1 MQLMPVVDALYPA
14 NIRRADFQATLAE
27 FCLRHHIRK
36 LAFFGSVLR
45 PDFGPHSDIDVL
57 VEFEPGQTPGFAF
70 FSIQD
75 ELATLLGRQVDL
87 HTPNSL
93 SPYFRK
99 HVEATAD
106 VQYSRS

>member
-1 MQLMPVVDALYPA
+1 MSANSTSHLAVVRQPA
-14 NIRRADFQATLAE
+14 FQAALADI
-27 FCLRHHIRK
+27 CLRYHIRK

-45 PDFGPHSDIDVL
+45 ADFGPHSDIDVL
-57 VEFEPGQTPGFAF
+57 VEFDPGQTPGFAF

-75 ELATLLGRQVDL
+75 ELTDLLGRQVDL

-99 HVEATAD
+99 QVEASAD
-106 VQYSRS
+106 VRYSRS

>member
-1 MQLMPVVDALYPA
+1 MLATNVLAGAHLDQAE
-14 NIRRADFQATLAE
+14 FQAFLAD

-45 PDFGPHSDIDVL
+45 PDFGSQSDIDVL
-57 VEFEPGQTPGFAF
+57 VEFEPGHTPGFAF
-70 FSIQD
+70 FAIQD
-75 ELATLLGRQVDL
+75 ELSALLGRPVDL

-93 SPYFRK
+93 SPYFRRQ
-99 HVEATAD
+99 VEKIAD